1 MIDREERFLNI
12 RLQDIVAK
20 TPCFL
25 ILLAVIVN
33 FCALLYI
40 LCMLWV
46 FIVTCVIVTGF

>member
-1 MIDREERFLNI
+1 MYVFRILWRRHLVSLF
-12 RLQDIVAK
+12 
-20 TPCFL
+20 
-25 ILLAVIVN
+25 LLAVIVN